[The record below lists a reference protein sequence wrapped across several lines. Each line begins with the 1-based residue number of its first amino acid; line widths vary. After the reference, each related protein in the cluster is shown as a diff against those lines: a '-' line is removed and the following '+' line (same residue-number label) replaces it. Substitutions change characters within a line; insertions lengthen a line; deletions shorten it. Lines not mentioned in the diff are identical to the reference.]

1 MQCRFE
7 DYLLLDG
14 NMQQSFCPKL
24 LLSCLVLLGQ
34 DVCKRGARYTC
45 NTVDMRSMRLTWNLR
60 LVAFTSSLYMPVNR
74 TSSNGNSAAMSRFI
88 T

>member
-24 LLSCLVLLGQ
+24 LLSCLVLFDQ

-45 NTVDMRSMRLTWNLR
+45 NTADM
-60 LVAFTSSLYMPVNR
+60 SSLIGCPKLSGPVKKY
-74 TSSNGNSAAMSRFI
+74 TGGI
-88 T
+88 G